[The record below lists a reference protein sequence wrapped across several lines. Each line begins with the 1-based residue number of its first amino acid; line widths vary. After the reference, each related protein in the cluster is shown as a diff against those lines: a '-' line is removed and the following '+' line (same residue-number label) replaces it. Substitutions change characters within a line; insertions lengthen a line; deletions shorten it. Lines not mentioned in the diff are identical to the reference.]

1 MCRADFHHCAV
12 MELTRMD
19 ESERQFGFVHA
30 IPGIAIRI
38 DTIQANDV
46 TCPDECDRCSFGVA
60 AVTTIYFAGDCYI
73 VSSGTFS
80 ENAKSP
86 SMG

>member
-1 MCRADFHHCAV
+1 

-19 ESERQFGFVHA
+19 ESERQFGFIHA
-30 IPGIAIRI
+30 IPGIVILF

-46 TCPDECDRCSFGVA
+46 ISPDECDRCCFRVA
-60 AVTTIYFAGDCYI
+60 AVAAIYFAGDCYI
-73 VSSGTFS
+73 VSYSIFS

-86 SMG
+86 SKG

>member
-1 MCRADFHHCAV
+1 
-12 MELTRMD
+12 MD
-19 ESERQFGFVHA
+19 ESEHQFGFVHA

-46 TCPDECDRCSFGVA
+46 TSPDECDRCSFGVA
-60 AVTTIYFAGDCYI
+60 AVAAIFFAGDCYI
-73 VSSGTFS
+73 VRRNTFS

-86 SMG
+86 SKG